1 MDPKAEYEIFK
12 RFREIIQDQTAI
24 LITHRLSTVKMA
36 DRIYV
41 MDGGSIVESGTHDE
55 LMKLQKSYANLF
67 ETQAQ
72 NYR

>member
-1 MDPKAEYEIFK
+1 MFNK
-12 RFREIIQDQTAI
+12 FRQLIQDQAAI

-41 MDGGSIVESGTHDE
+41 MDSGSIIESGTHDE
-55 LMKLQKSYANLF
+55 LIELGGTYARLF